1 MSLVLLALG
10 SGCASTSAR
19 PSLTDADYPGV
30 LRAPASLGVDLL
42 WRQRVTARWG
52 DGDRRGF
59 DAVVQKRG
67 DTLTVMGLSPLGALG
82 FAIVQRGDALELIEQ
97 MPASERPAGLPFPPR
112 FILLDVQRALYPWLP
127 ERTGPRADGDH
138 AGDVDGEHVVEVW
151 SAGRLLERRFTR
163 LDGAPAG
170 TILVRYQGGL
180 TLGAMPPRL
189 TLENG
194 WFGYQLEVETLEQE
208 LLGARP

>member
-10 SGCASTSAR
+10 SGCASASAR

-82 FAIVQRGDALELIEQ
+82 FAIVQRGDALELLDQ
-97 MPASERPAGLPFPPR
+97 MPASERPEGLPFPPR

-127 ERTGPRADGDH
+127 EGTGPRADGDH
-138 AGDVDGEHVVEVW
+138 AGDVDDEHVVEVW

-180 TLGAMPPRL
+180 ALGAMPPRL

-194 WFGYQLEVETLEQE
+194 WFGYQLEVETLEQV